1 MTPQTRAAGLVLG
14 GVVSV
19 QAGSALA
26 TTLFDELGPG
36 GAVLLRNLFAALVL
50 VAVWRPVL
58 REHSKPALRS
68 AAIFGIALAGMNL
81 SFYEA
86 LDRLPLGI
94 AVTLEFTGP
103 LAVAIAGSRRAI
115 DLLWVTMAAAG
126 IVLLSGGFGGE
137 GIDTVGALFALAAG
151 AFWGGYILISA
162 RVGREF
168 SGGTGLAIA
177 MSVSAIL
184 LLPVGVG
191 DGGGELLDPALLAA
205 GAGVALLSSV
215 IPYSLELEALR
226 RLSPGT
232 FGVLMSLEPAAAAL
246 IGLIALD
253 QGLAA
258 AEVVAIALVVAASAG
273 ALRSAATPPRDA

>member
-1 MTPQTRAAGLVLG
+1 VSAQTRAAGLVLG

-50 VAVWRPVL
+50 LAVWRP
-58 REHSKPALRS
+58 ALRDHS
-68 AAIFGIALAGMNL
+68 RGALRWAALFGIALAGMNL
-81 SFYEA
+81 SFYAA

-103 LAVAIAGSRRAI
+103 LTVAIAASRRAL
-115 DLLWVTMAAAG
+115 DVLWVALAAAG
-126 IVLLSGGFGGE
+126 IILLSGGFGGE
-137 GIDTVGALFALAAG
+137 GIDALGALFALSAG
-151 AFWGGYILISA
+151 AFWGAYILISA

-177 MSVSAIL
+177 MAVSAAL

-191 DGGGELLDPALLAA
+191 DGGGELLDPALLAI

-232 FGVLMSLEPAAAAL
+232 FGVLMSLEPAVAAL
-246 IGLIALD
+246 IGLIALE

-258 AEVVAIALVVAASAG
+258 SEVIAIGLVVAASAG